1 MTKLVGVDV
10 SKYNGYPDWKKA
22 KQSGVQFAILRLGSG
37 YGGGY
42 IDKTFEYNY
51 RECKKAG
58 IGVGVYVASY
68 LNISAEIDMTL
79 KALKGKQLEYPVY
92 FDIEDFSLS
101 RRSYTNTQLTNYT
114 VRFCSE
120 VERAGYYFGI
130 YSNKAFLESRL
141 YWERIKKYDIW
152 IAHWNKNVNYNGKYG
167 MHQYTNRGQWK
178 GIPSTGEGG
187 VDTNW
192 CFVDY
197 PSLMKKLGING
208 YKKPKAKVKGLSKME
223 EEKLLDQIKQTV
235 VTYEAKDYELALKI
249 AKQHKAILVPAELN
263 MDFGKM
269 KKSKDTIIGIGN
281 STGKISGKDYGITGY
296 CDYLVSADK
305 VDEFLKDRT
314 KFLRR
319 K

>member
-22 KQSGVQFAILRLGSG
+22 KADGVQFAILRLGSG

-42 IDKTFEYNY
+42 VDKTFEYNY

-68 LNISAEIDMTL
+68 LNIKSEIEMTL

-92 FDIEDFSLS
+92 FDIEDFSLNRKRYS
-101 RRSYTNTQLTNYT
+101 NKQLTDYT

-120 VERAGYYFGI
+120 IEHAGYYVGI
-130 YSNKAFLESRL
+130 YSNKAFLDGRL
-141 YWERIKKYDIW
+141 CWERIKKYDIW
-152 IAHWNKNVNYNGKYG
+152 IAHWNKNVNYAGKYG
-167 MHQYTNRGQWK
+167 MHQYTNKGQWR

-208 YKKPKAKVKGLSKME
+208 YKKQKAEVKGLSKME

-235 VTYEAKDYELALKI
+235 VTYEDRDYDKAVKI
-249 AKQHKAILVPAELN
+249 AKQHKAVLVPAELN

-281 STGKISGKDYGITGY
+281 FTGKISGKDYGITGY
-296 CDYLVSADK
+296 CDYLVSSDK
-305 VDEFLKDRT
+305 VDEFLKDRS

>member
-1 MTKLVGVDV
+1 MKLVGVDV

-42 IDKTFEYNY
+42 VDKTFEYNY

-92 FDIEDFSLS
+92 FDIEDFSLGG
-101 RRSYTNTQLTNYT
+101 RRYTNTQLTNYA
-114 VRFCSE
+114 VRYCSE
-120 VERAGYYFGI
+120 VERAGYYVGI
-130 YSNKAFLESRL
+130 YSNKAFLEGRL

-152 IAHWNKNVNYNGKYG
+152 IAHWNKGVNYNGKYG
-167 MHQYTNRGQWK
+167 MHQYTNKGQWR
-178 GIPSTGEGG
+178 GIASTGEGG

-208 YKKPKAKVKGLSKME
+208 YKKQKAEVKGLSKME

-235 VTYEAKDYELALKI
+235 VTYEAKDYELAVKI

-296 CDYLVSADK
+296 CDYLVASDK
-305 VDEFLKDRT
+305 VDEFLKDRS

>member
-10 SKYNGYPDWKKA
+10 SKYNGYPDWAKA

-42 IDKTFEYNY
+42 IDKTFDYNY
-51 RECKKAG
+51 RECKRVG
-58 IGVGVYVASY
+58 IPVGCYIASY
-68 LNISAEIDMTL
+68 CNIEKEIELT
-79 KALKGKQLEYPVY
+79 KQAIKNKQFEYPIY
-92 FDIEDFSLS
+92 FDIEDFSIKNRGFTKSQITNLTVKFLS
-101 RRSYTNTQLTNYT
+101 SLEKLGYYVGLYTN
-114 VRFCSE
+114 R
-120 VERAGYYFGI
+120 
-130 YSNKAFLESRL
+130 AFLNSHFD
-141 YWERIKKYDIW
+141 WDKIKNYDVW
-152 IAHWNKNVNYNGKYG
+152 IAHWTRYANYEGVYP
-167 MHQYTNRGQWK
+167 MHQFTNSMRWY

-197 PSLMKKLGING
+197 PGLMKELGLNG
-208 YKKPKAKVKGLSKME
+208 YKKQKEEVKGLSKME
-223 EEKLLDQIKQTV
+223 EEKLLDEIKQTV
-235 VTYEAKDYELALKI
+235 VTYEDRDYDKAVKI
-249 AKQHKAILVPAELN
+249 AKKHRAVLVPAELN

-269 KKSKDTIIGIGN
+269 KRSKDTIIGIGDK
-281 STGKISGKDYGITGY
+281 TGKIEGENFGITGY

-305 VDEFLKDRT
+305 VDEFLKDRS